1 MDDVARLTKSPLS
14 LMTQAAGSPAEM
26 ADKLARLARALRQY
40 THPAVIDQRLARLQ
54 RLGYVDELPSRV
66 QLAIGAYDMLR
77 FFIVP
82 AAEDYY
88 ESKGINFNFHQ
99 VLRFLD
105 DPASLVDP
113 TGLLSTTD
121 NIIGHL
127 MQVTHA
133 NPCYDLQLLDAHE
146 GGLEELERQVEQML
160 AGTHP
165 RTRSIEAIIEDPSYH
180 GKLLEYVRA
189 FRVARDA
196 QAPIRENV
204 ADSDRFKAI
213 ARTFG
218 TVPNAMRYFCRLPS
232 EPLAA
237 ARHALLTR
245 RFPDRLAEPEPEL
258 AA

>member
-1 MDDVARLTKSPLS
+1 MDDVARLTQSPLS
-14 LMTQAAGSPAEM
+14 LMTQAAGSPGEM
-26 ADKLARLARALRQY
+26 AEKLARLAKALTQY
-40 THPAVIDQRLARLQ
+40 ARPTAIDERLQ
-54 RLGYVDELPSRV
+54 RLHRLGYVEQIPSRV

-146 GGLEELERQVEQML
+146 GGLEELEKQVEQML

-165 RTRSIEAIIEDPSYH
+165 RTRSIQAIIEDPTYH
-180 GKLLEYVRA
+180 GKLLDYVRA

-218 TVPNAMRYFCRLPS
+218 TVPNAMRYFCRLPRD
-232 EPLAA
+232 PLSA
-237 ARHALLTR
+237 ARHALFTR
-245 RFPDRLAEPEPEL
+245 RFPDHLAEPETH
-258 AA
+258 

>member
-1 MDDVARLTKSPLS
+1 MNDVARLTQSPLA
-14 LMTQAAGSPAEM
+14 LMTQAAGTPAEM
-26 ADKLARLARALRQY
+26 AEKLGRLARALRQY
-40 THPAVIDQRLARLQ
+40 THPVVIDQRLARLQ
-54 RLGYVDELPSRV
+54 RLGYVDELPTRV

-165 RTRSIEAIIEDPSYH
+165 RTRSIQAIIEDPSYH

-204 ADSDRFKAI
+204 ADSDRFRAI

-245 RFPDRLAEPEPEL
+245 RFPEQLAEPEL
-258 AA
+258 

>member
-1 MDDVARLTKSPLS
+1 MNDVARLTQSPFT

-26 ADKLARLARALRQY
+26 GQKLQRLAKALRQYAHPVVIDERLARLAR
-40 THPAVIDQRLARLQ
+40 
-54 RLGYVDELPSRV
+54 LGYVDAIPSRV
-66 QLAIGAYDMLR
+66 QIAIGAYDMLR
-77 FFIVP
+77 FFIAP
-82 AAEDYY
+82 AAADYY
-88 ESKGINFNFHQ
+88 DSKGINFNFHQ
-99 VLRFLD
+99 LLRFLD
-105 DPASLVDP
+105 DPSSMVDP

-146 GGLEELERQVEQML
+146 GGLEELEKQVEQML

-165 RTRSIEAIIEDPSYH
+165 RSRSIMAIIEDPTYH

-232 EPLAA
+232 DPLAA

-245 RFPDRLAEPEPEL
+245 SFPDHLAEPEPT
-258 AA
+258 A

>member
-1 MDDVARLTKSPLS
+1 MNDVARLTQSPLT

-26 ADKLARLARALRQY
+26 AQKLARLAKALRQY
-40 THPAVIDQRLARLQ
+40 AHPVVIDERLARLK

-77 FFIVP
+77 FFIAP
-82 AAEDYY
+82 AAADYY
-88 ESKGINFNFHQ
+88 DSKGINFNFHQ
-99 VLRFLD
+99 LLRFLD
-105 DPASLVDP
+105 DPSSMVDP

-146 GGLEELERQVEQML
+146 GGLEELEKQVEQML

-165 RTRSIEAIIEDPSYH
+165 RTRSISAIIEDPAYH

-232 EPLAA
+232 DPLAA

-245 RFPDRLAEPEPEL
+245 SFPDQFAEPEPL
-258 AA
+258 V